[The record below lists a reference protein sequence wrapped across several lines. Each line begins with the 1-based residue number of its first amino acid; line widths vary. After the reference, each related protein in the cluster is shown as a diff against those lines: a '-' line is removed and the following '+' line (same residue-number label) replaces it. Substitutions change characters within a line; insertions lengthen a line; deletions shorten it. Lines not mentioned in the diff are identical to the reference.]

1 MKFLKPLAILAV
13 IGGLTFT
20 FWPNKKSGARQP
32 LAPAFEAKAEKRDI
46 LETVEA
52 AGFVRAV
59 IYSNIRAEVSGKL
72 QKLYVQTGDMVKKD
86 QVLAE
91 LDPVL
96 AKADADEAG
105 RTLQLQKF
113 TLEKITR
120 DLRRSEALQA
130 KGFVSEREML
140 DAKTAYEV
148 AKLQSEIAQSRL
160 DKASENVR
168 KTVIRAPHDG
178 QVSDCTI
185 LEGQIVIGAQSI
197 NSGTLIMTISDTSLL
212 RVDVN
217 LNEFAATRVEIGKDA
232 AVTFDSIPSLRKP
245 GKINFMTP
253 FGTADL
259 KVPDLRVFPTQVSFS
274 SGDGVRPGIS
284 ANVTV
289 TVDSVKGCTAVPVSA
304 VFIDGA
310 DRLVYVRNADGEW
323 DAHKVKVGLSDAG
336 WSQIKEGVAPGDV
349 VSLIRPA
356 AVRPPSVR

>member
-1 MKFLKPLAILAV
+1 MKFLKPIVILAV
-13 IGGLTFT
+13 IGVLAFA
-20 FWPNKKSGARQP
+20 FWPNKKSGGHQP

-46 LETVEA
+46 RETIEA

-72 QKLYVQTGDMVKKD
+72 QKLFVQTGDMVKKD
-86 QVLAE
+86 QILAE

-96 AKADADEAG
+96 AKADEDEAG

-113 TLEKITR
+113 TLEKVTR
-120 DLRRSEALQA
+120 DLRRSEALRA

-148 AKLQSEIAQSRL
+148 SKLQSEIAQSRL

-197 NSGTLIMTISDTSLL
+197 NSGTLIMTISDTSIL

-217 LNEFAATRVEIGKDA
+217 LNEFAATRVEVGKDA
-232 AVTFDSIPSLRKP
+232 MVTFDSIPSLRKT
-245 GKINFMTP
+245 GKITFMTP

-274 SGDGVRPGIS
+274 AGDGVRPGVS

-289 TVDSVKGCTAVPVSA
+289 TVDSVKGCVAVPVSA
-304 VFIDGA
+304 VFVEGA

-323 DAHKVKVGLSDAG
+323 EAHKVKLGLSDAG
-336 WSQIKEGVAPGDV
+336 WSQIKEGVSLGDV
-349 VSLIRPA
+349 VSLVRPA
-356 AVRPPSVR
+356 FVR

>member
-1 MKFLKPLAILAV
+1 MKFLKPLALLAV
-13 IGGLTFT
+13 IGGLTFA
-20 FWPNKKSGARQP
+20 FWPKKKGGSHQP
-32 LAPAFEAKAEKRDI
+32 LMPAFEDKAVKRDI
-46 LETVEA
+46 RETIEA

-59 IYSNIRAEVSGKL
+59 TYSNIRAEVSGKL

-96 AKADADEAG
+96 AKADEDEAR

-113 TLEKITR
+113 TLEKVTR
-120 DLRRSEALQA
+120 DLRRSEALRA

-197 NSGTLIMTISDTSLL
+197 NSGTLIMTVSDTSVL

-232 AVTFDSIPSLRKP
+232 MVTFDSIPNLRKA
-245 GKINFMTP
+245 GKITFMTP

-259 KVPDLRVFPTQVSFS
+259 KVPDLRVFPTQVSFTA
-274 SGDGVRPGIS
+274 GDGVRPGIS

-289 TVDSVKGCTAVPVSA
+289 TVDSVKGCVAVPVSA

-310 DRLVYVRNADGEW
+310 DRVIYVRGAEGEW
-323 DAHKVKVGLSDAG
+323 EARKVKLGLSDAS
-336 WSQIKEGVAPGDV
+336 WTQVKEGVAVGET
-349 VSLIRPA
+349 VSLIRP
-356 AVRPPSVR
+356 VLSN

>member
-1 MKFLKPLAILAV
+1 MKFLKPLALLAV
-13 IGGLTFT
+13 IGALVFA
-20 FWPNKKSGARQP
+20 FWPKKKGGGHQP

-46 LETVEA
+46 RETIEA

-59 IYSNIRAEVSGKL
+59 TYSNIRAEVSGKL
-72 QKLYVQTGDMVKKD
+72 QKLYVETGDMVKKG

-96 AKADADEAG
+96 AKADEDEAG

-113 TLEKITR
+113 TLEKVTR
-120 DLRRSEALQA
+120 DLRRSEALRA

-197 NSGTLIMTISDTSLL
+197 NSGTLIMTISDTSIL

-232 AVTFDSIPSLRKP
+232 MVTFDSIPSLRKS
-245 GKINFMTP
+245 GKITFMTP

-259 KVPDLRVFPTQVSFS
+259 KVPDLRVFPTQVSFPA
-274 SGDGVRPGIS
+274 GDGVRPGIS

-289 TVDSVKGCTAVPVSA
+289 TVDSVKGCVAVPVSA
-304 VFIDGA
+304 VFVDGA

-323 DAHKVKVGLSDAG
+323 DAHKVKLGLSDAG
-336 WSQIKEGVAPGDV
+336 WSQIKEGVALGDV
-349 VSLIRPA
+349 VSLVRPA
-356 AVRPPSVR
+356 IAR

>member
-1 MKFLKPLAILAV
+1 MKFLKPFLLLALV
-13 IGGLTFT
+13 GGLTFAI
-20 FWPNKKSGARQP
+20 WPKKKNPSRQS

-72 QKLYVQTGDMVKKD
+72 QKLYVQTGDMVKKE

-113 TLEKITR
+113 TLEKVTR
-120 DLRRSEALQA
+120 DLRRSEALRA
-130 KGFVSEREML
+130 KGFVSERELL

-197 NSGTLIMTISDTSLL
+197 NSGTLIMTVSDTSIL

-232 AVTFDSIPSLRKP
+232 LVTFDSIPSLRKP

-259 KVPDLRVFPTQVSFS
+259 KVPDLRVFPTQVSFA

-289 TVDSVKGCTAVPVSA
+289 TVDSVKGQVAVPVSA

-310 DRLVYVRNADGEW
+310 DRLVYVRNAEGEW
-323 DAHKVKVGLSDAG
+323 DARKVKLGLSDAG
-336 WSQIKEGVAPGDV
+336 WSQIKEGVAAGDV
-349 VSLIRPA
+349 VSLVRPA
-356 AVRPPSVR
+356 PVR

>member
-1 MKFLKPLAILAV
+1 MKFLKPLALLAV
-13 IGGLTFT
+13 IGALVFA
-20 FWPNKKSGARQP
+20 FWPKKKGGGHQP

-46 LETVEA
+46 RETIEA

-72 QKLYVQTGDMVKKD
+72 QKLYVETGDMVKKG

-96 AKADADEAG
+96 AKADEDEAG

-120 DLRRSEALQA
+120 DLRRSEALRA

-197 NSGTLIMTISDTSLL
+197 NSGTLIMTISDTSIL

-217 LNEFAATRVEIGKDA
+217 LNEFAATRVEVGKDA
-232 AVTFDSIPSLRKP
+232 MVTFDSIPSLRKT
-245 GKINFMTP
+245 GKITFMTP

-274 SGDGVRPGIS
+274 AGDGVRPGVS

-289 TVDSVKGCTAVPVSA
+289 TVDSVKGCVAVPVSA
-304 VFIDGA
+304 VFVEGA

-323 DAHKVKVGLSDAG
+323 EAHKVKLGLSDAG
-336 WSQIKEGVAPGDV
+336 WSQIKEGVSLGDV
-349 VSLIRPA
+349 VSLVRPA
-356 AVRPPSVR
+356 FVR

>member
-1 MKFLKPLAILAV
+1 
-13 IGGLTFT
+13 
-20 FWPNKKSGARQP
+20 
-32 LAPAFEAKAEKRDI
+32 
-46 LETVEA
+46 
-52 AGFVRAV
+52 
-59 IYSNIRAEVSGKL
+59 
-72 QKLYVQTGDMVKKD
+72 MVKKD

-120 DLRRSEALQA
+120 DLRRSEALRA

-197 NSGTLIMTISDTSLL
+197 NSGTLIMTISDTSVL

-217 LNEFAATRVEIGKDA
+217 LNEFAATRVDIGKEA
-232 AVTFDSIPSLRKP
+232 LVTFDSIPSLRKA
-245 GKINFMTP
+245 GKITFMTP

-259 KVPDLRVFPTQVSFS
+259 KVPDLRVFPTQVSFPA
-274 SGDGVRPGIS
+274 GDGVRPGIS

-289 TVDSVKGCTAVPVSA
+289 TVDSVKGCIAVPVSA

-310 DRLVYVRNADGEW
+310 DRLVYVRNANGEW
-323 DAHKVKVGLSDAG
+323 DAHQVKLGLSDAG
-336 WSQIKEGVAPGDV
+336 WSQIKEGVALGDV
-349 VSLIRPA
+349 VSLVRPA
-356 AVRPPSVR
+356 AVR

>member
-1 MKFLKPLAILAV
+1 MKFLKPLIVLAV
-13 IGGLTFT
+13 IGGLTFA
-20 FWPNKKSGARQP
+20 FWPQKKGGGRQP
-32 LAPAFEAKAEKRDI
+32 LSPAFEAKAEKRDI

-59 IYSNIRAEVSGKL
+59 VYSNIRAEVSGKL
-72 QKLYVQTGDMVKKD
+72 QKLYVQTGDMVKKE
-86 QVLAE
+86 QILAE

-105 RTLQLQKF
+105 RTLKLQKF

-120 DLRRSEALQA
+120 DLRRSEALRA

-160 DKASENVR
+160 DKADENVR

-197 NSGTLIMTISDTSLL
+197 NSGTLIMTVSDTSVL

-232 AVTFDSIPSLRKP
+232 TVTFDSIPSLRKD

-259 KVPDLRVFPTQVSFS
+259 KVPDLRVFPTQVSFLA
-274 SGDGVRPGIS
+274 GDGVRPGIS

-289 TVDSVKGCTAVPVSA
+289 TVDSVKDCIAVPVSA

-336 WSQIKEGVAPGDV
+336 WSQIKEGVAPGDI

-356 AVRPPSVR
+356 IVR

>member
-1 MKFLKPLAILAV
+1 MKFLKPLVILAV
-13 IGGLTFT
+13 IGVLAFA
-20 FWPNKKSGARQP
+20 FWPNKKSGGHQP

-46 LETVEA
+46 RETIEA

-72 QKLYVQTGDMVKKD
+72 QKLFVQTGDMVKKD
-86 QVLAE
+86 QILAE

-96 AKADADEAG
+96 AKADEDEAG

-113 TLEKITR
+113 TLEKVTR
-120 DLRRSEALQA
+120 DLRRSEALRA

-197 NSGTLIMTISDTSLL
+197 NSGTLIMTISDTSIL

-217 LNEFAATRVEIGKDA
+217 LNEFAATRVEVGKDA
-232 AVTFDSIPSLRKP
+232 MVTFDSIPSLRKT
-245 GKINFMTP
+245 GKITFMTP

-274 SGDGVRPGIS
+274 AGDGVRPGVS

-289 TVDSVKGCTAVPVSA
+289 TVDSVKGCVAVPVSA
-304 VFIDGA
+304 VFVEGA

-323 DAHKVKVGLSDAG
+323 EAHKVKLGLSDAG
-336 WSQIKEGVAPGDV
+336 WSQIKEGVSLGDV
-349 VSLIRPA
+349 VSLVRPA
-356 AVRPPSVR
+356 FVR

>member
-1 MKFLKPLAILAV
+1 MKFLKPLLILAV
-13 IGGLTFT
+13 VGGLTFA
-20 FWPNKKSGARQP
+20 FWPKKKGSRPVAGASSVN
-32 LAPAFEAKAEKRDI
+32 ESKAEKRDI
-46 LETVEA
+46 RETIEA

-96 AKADADEAG
+96 AKADEDEAG

-113 TLEKITR
+113 TLEKVTR
-120 DLRRSEALQA
+120 DLRRSESLRA

-197 NSGTLIMTISDTSLL
+197 NSGTLIMTVSDTSIL

-217 LNEFAATRVEIGKDA
+217 LNEFAATRVELGKEA
-232 AVTFDSIPSLRKP
+232 MVTFDSIPSLRKP
-245 GKINFMTP
+245 GKITFMTP

-259 KVPDLRVFPTQVSFS
+259 KVPDLRVFPTQVSFAA
-274 SGDGVRPGIS
+274 GDGVRPGIS

-289 TVDSVKGCTAVPVSA
+289 TVDSVKGCVAVPVSA

-323 DAHKVKVGLSDAG
+323 DARKVNLGLSDAG

-349 VSLIRPA
+349 VSLVRPA
-356 AVRPPSVR
+356 IVR

>member
-1 MKFLKPLAILAV
+1 MKFLKPLVILAV
-13 IGGLTFT
+13 IGVLAFA
-20 FWPNKKSGARQP
+20 FWPNKKSGGHQP

-46 LETVEA
+46 RETIEA

-72 QKLYVQTGDMVKKD
+72 QKLFVQTGDMVKKD
-86 QVLAE
+86 QILAE

-96 AKADADEAG
+96 AKADEDEAG

-120 DLRRSEALQA
+120 DLRRSEALRA

-197 NSGTLIMTISDTSLL
+197 NSGTLIMTISDTSIL

-232 AVTFDSIPSLRKP
+232 LVTFDSIPSLRKT
-245 GKINFMTP
+245 GKITFMTP

-259 KVPDLRVFPTQVSFS
+259 KVPDLRVFPTQVSFP

-289 TVDSVKGCTAVPVSA
+289 TVDSVKGCVAVPVSA
-304 VFIDGA
+304 VFVEGA

-323 DAHKVKVGLSDAG
+323 DAHKVKLGLSDAG
-336 WSQIKEGVAPGDV
+336 WSQIKEGIALGDV
-349 VSLIRPA
+349 VSLVRPA
-356 AVRPPSVR
+356 FVR

>member
-1 MKFLKPLAILAV
+1 MKFLKPLLILAV
-13 IGGLTFT
+13 VGGLAFA
-20 FWPNKKSGARQP
+20 FWPKKKGAGRSPSGAP
-32 LAPAFEAKAEKRDI
+32 STVNEAKAEKRDI
-46 LETVEA
+46 RETIEA

-59 IYSNIRAEVSGKL
+59 TYSNIRAEVSGKL

-96 AKADADEAG
+96 AKADEEEAR

-113 TLEKITR
+113 TLEKVTR
-120 DLRRSEALQA
+120 DLRRSEALRE

-140 DAKTAYEV
+140 DARTAYEV
-148 AKLQSEIAQSRL
+148 ARLQSEIAQSRL

-178 QVSDCTI
+178 QISDCTI

-197 NSGTLIMTISDTSLL
+197 NSGTLIMTVSDTSVL

-217 LNEFAATRVEIGKDA
+217 LNEFAATRVELGKDA
-232 AVTFDSIPSLRKP
+232 AVTFDSIPSLRKS
-245 GKINFMTP
+245 GKITFMTP

-259 KVPDLRVFPTQVSFS
+259 KVPDLRVFPTQVSFAA
-274 SGDGVRPGIS
+274 GDGVRPGIS

-289 TVDSVKGCTAVPVSA
+289 TVDSVAGCVAVPVSA
-304 VFIDGA
+304 IFIDGA
-310 DRLVYVRNADGEW
+310 DRIVYVRDAEGEW
-323 DAHKVKVGLSDAG
+323 ESRKVKVGLSDAG
-336 WSQIKEGVAPGDV
+336 WSQVKEGLPLGTT

-356 AVRPPSVR
+356 LAR

>member
-1 MKFLKPLAILAV
+1 MKFLKPLALLAV
-13 IGGLTFT
+13 IGALVFA
-20 FWPNKKSGARQP
+20 FWPKKKGGGHQP

-46 LETVEA
+46 RETIEA

-72 QKLYVQTGDMVKKD
+72 QKLYVETGDMVKKG

-96 AKADADEAG
+96 AKADEDEAG

-120 DLRRSEALQA
+120 DLRRSEALRA

-197 NSGTLIMTISDTSLL
+197 NSGTLIMTISDTSIL

-232 AVTFDSIPSLRKP
+232 LVTFDSIPSLRKT
-245 GKINFMTP
+245 GKITFMTP

-259 KVPDLRVFPTQVSFS
+259 KVPDLRVFPTQVSFP

-289 TVDSVKGCTAVPVSA
+289 TVDSVKGCVAVPVSA
-304 VFIDGA
+304 VFVEGA

-323 DAHKVKVGLSDAG
+323 DAHKVKLGLSDAG
-336 WSQIKEGVAPGDV
+336 WSQIKEGIALGDV
-349 VSLIRPA
+349 VSLVRPA
-356 AVRPPSVR
+356 FVR

>member
-1 MKFLKPLAILAV
+1 MKFLKPLVILAV
-13 IGGLTFT
+13 IGVLAFA
-20 FWPNKKSGARQP
+20 FWPNKKSGGHQP

-46 LETVEA
+46 RETIEA

-72 QKLYVQTGDMVKKD
+72 QKLFVQTGDMVKKD
-86 QVLAE
+86 QILAE

-96 AKADADEAG
+96 AKADEDEAG

-113 TLEKITR
+113 TLEKVTR
-120 DLRRSEALQA
+120 DLRRSEALRA

-148 AKLQSEIAQSRL
+148 SKLQSEIAQSRL

-197 NSGTLIMTISDTSLL
+197 NSGTLIMTISDTSIL

-217 LNEFAATRVEIGKDA
+217 LNEFAATRVDIGKEA
-232 AVTFDSIPSLRKP
+232 LVTFDSIPSLRKA
-245 GKINFMTP
+245 GKITFMTP

-259 KVPDLRVFPTQVSFS
+259 KVPDLRVFPTQVSFLA
-274 SGDGVRPGIS
+274 GDGVRPGIS

-289 TVDSVKGCTAVPVSA
+289 TVDSVKGCIAVPVSA

-310 DRLVYVRNADGEW
+310 DRLVYVRNANGEW
-323 DAHKVKVGLSDAG
+323 DAHQVKLGLSDAG
-336 WSQIKEGVAPGDV
+336 WSQIKEGVALGDV
-349 VSLIRPA
+349 VSLVRPA
-356 AVRPPSVR
+356 AVR

>member
-1 MKFLKPLAILAV
+1 MKFIKPLVILAV
-13 IGGLTFT
+13 IGGLAFA
-20 FWPNKKSGARQP
+20 FWPKKKGSGYPSLTA
-32 LAPAFEAKAEKRDI
+32 AFEAKVEKRDI
-46 LETVEA
+46 RETIEA

-59 IYSNIRAEVSGKL
+59 TYSSIRAEVSGKL

-86 QVLAE
+86 QILVE
-91 LDPVL
+91 LDPIL
-96 AKADADEAG
+96 AKADEDEAG

-113 TLEKITR
+113 TLEKVTR
-120 DLRRSEALQA
+120 DLRRSEALRA

-197 NSGTLIMTISDTSLL
+197 NSGTLIMTVSDTSIL

-232 AVTFDSIPSLRKP
+232 MVTFDSIPSLRKP
-245 GKINFMTP
+245 GKITFMTP

-259 KVPDLRVFPTQVSFS
+259 KVPDLRVFPTQVSFPA
-274 SGDGVRPGIS
+274 GDGVRPGIS

-289 TVDSVKGCTAVPVSA
+289 TVDSVKGCIAVPVSA

-310 DRLVYVRNADGEW
+310 DRLVYVRTADGEW
-323 DAHKVKVGLSDAG
+323 DAHKVTLGLSDAG
-336 WSQIKEGVAPGDV
+336 WSQIKQGVAQGDI
-349 VSLIRPA
+349 VSLVRPA
-356 AVRPPSVR
+356 TVR

>member
-1 MKFLKPLAILAV
+1 MKFLKPLLILAV
-13 IGGLTFT
+13 VGGLTFA
-20 FWPNKKSGARQP
+20 FWPKKKGSRPVAGASSVN
-32 LAPAFEAKAEKRDI
+32 EAKAEKRDI
-46 LETVEA
+46 RETIEA

-86 QVLAE
+86 QILAE

-96 AKADADEAG
+96 AKADEEEAR

-113 TLEKITR
+113 TLEKVTR
-120 DLRRSEALQA
+120 DLRRSEALRA

-148 AKLQSEIAQSRL
+148 ARLQSEIAQSRL

-197 NSGTLIMTISDTSLL
+197 NSGTLIMTISDTSVL
-212 RVDVN
+212 RVDVS

-232 AVTFDSIPSLRKP
+232 SVTFDSIPSLRKT
-245 GKINFMTP
+245 GKITFMTP

-259 KVPDLRVFPTQVSFS
+259 KVPDLRVFPTQVSFTA
-274 SGDGVRPGIS
+274 GDGVRPGIS

-289 TVDSVKGCTAVPVSA
+289 TVDSVKGCVAVPVSA

-323 DAHKVKVGLSDAG
+323 DAHKVKLGLSDAG
-336 WSQIKEGVAPGDV
+336 WSQVKEGIALGDV
-349 VSLIRPA
+349 VSLVRPA
-356 AVRPPSVR
+356 LVR